1 MTDEYNEEETVI
13 DDGPDP
19 EDVLRTRGDY
29 RHNLEQRMYENWL
42 ERIKDRGG
50 R

>member
-1 MTDEYNEEETVI
+1 MTEEHDEEETVI

-19 EDVLRTRGDY
+19 EDVLERRAY
-29 RHNLEQRMYENWL
+29 ERHRLSERMYENWL
-42 ERIKDRGG
+42 EGLKDKGG